1 MLITKILGFQLSDIK
16 GLMGLVN
23 ETNFKGMV

>member
-16 GLMGLVN
+16 GLMSLVN
-23 ETNFKGMV
+23 ETNFKGMD

>member
-1 MLITKILGFQLSDIK
+1 MLIRKILGFQHSDIK

-23 ETNFKGMV
+23 ETNFKGMD